1 MELPPPPPDRPINP
15 LGGAPRFPLPP
26 VYVQVHHA
34 HNAHVPIAHPVVAH
48 PIPAL
53 PPLQINPGHLFGR
66 GLPVLGGL
74 GQFPLPRL
82 DAPVM
87 PLPQPHNP
95 MPMQARPANPYN
107 LRAHH
112 VPAPPLPR
120 PPFHRKHIAP
130 QIQVA
135 GRTSGRGKRRR

>member
-1 MELPPPPPDRPINP
+1 VELPPPPPDRRIHP
-15 LGGAPRFPLPP
+15 LGGALRFPPPP

-53 PPLQINPGHLFGR
+53 PPLQINAGHLFGQ
-66 GLPVLGGL
+66 GLPALGGL
-74 GQFPLPRL
+74 GQLPLPRL

-95 MPMQARPANPYN
+95 VQARPAIPYN

-112 VPAPPLPR
+112 VPMPPLPR
-120 PPFHRKHIAP
+120 PPFHHRHMAP